1 MVSPTVLLRVICWKS
16 ANFTLRVTVRAR
28 MPTAWQCP
36 HTLAMMGSRAGVL
49 MPPSKEA
56 AKGGAIG
63 NALPLM
69 QGIAPSQPQ
78 SVSLNGFSMK
88 RQVESL
94 DLHLAFH
101 SQTETAVDDFKDEQ

>member
-1 MVSPTVLLRVICWKS
+1 MTPKVL
-16 ANFTLRVTVRAR
+16 ANLTAVAAR
-28 MPTAWQCP
+28 
-36 HTLAMMGSRAGVL
+36 GY
-49 MPPSKEA
+49 
-56 AKGGAIG
+56 KGGAIG

-101 SQTETAVDDFKDEQ
+101 SQTKTAVDDFKDEQ